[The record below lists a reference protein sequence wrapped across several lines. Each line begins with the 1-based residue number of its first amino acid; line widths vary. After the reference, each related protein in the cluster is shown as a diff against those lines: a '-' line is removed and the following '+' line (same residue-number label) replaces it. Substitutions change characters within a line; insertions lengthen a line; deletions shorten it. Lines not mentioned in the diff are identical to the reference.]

1 MNLIYSM
8 KMIPEKTWEYND
20 KTYLTFLDLEK
31 EFDGVLRSKL

>member
-20 KTYLTFLDLEK
+20 KTYLAFLDLQK
-31 EFDGVLRSKL
+31 EFDRVSRGKL